1 MDDHTLISLLVSDV
15 CSFFFLLVCIYI
27 MPMYVCCAV
36 LDISGSMSSMFERQ
50 EGSPD
55 VTKLDVAKKCLQ
67 TLTDQLKT
75 RFASLTKWA
84 ITPCPQ
90 CFIASITKIQALSLY
105 RTII

>member
-1 MDDHTLISLLVSDV
+1 MCTIKINYLPLLFWFAYTCFV
-15 CSFFFLLVCIYI
+15 
-27 MPMYVCCAV
+27 V

-75 RFASLTKWA
+75 RFAYS
-84 ITPCPQ
+84 
-90 CFIASITKIQALSLY
+90 
-105 RTII
+105 